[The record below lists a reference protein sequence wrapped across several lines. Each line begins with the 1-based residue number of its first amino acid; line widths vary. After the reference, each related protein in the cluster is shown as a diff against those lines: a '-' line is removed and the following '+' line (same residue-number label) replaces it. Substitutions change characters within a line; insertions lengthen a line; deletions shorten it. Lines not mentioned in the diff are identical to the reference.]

1 MTPRDDQIVIDNK
14 IIMGQW
20 HTSLG
25 KGFAIPLS
33 HYKNRF
39 LTRPFILKE

>member
-25 KGFAIPLS
+25 KGVCNTTISL
-33 HYKNRF
+33 
-39 LTRPFILKE
+39 